1 MKRQERTRWLV
12 TGTLAAA
19 VVLAPAFAAAQAEP
33 ERPTLKLGPFEI
45 RPRLLLNNIGVDYN
59 VFNDNTDPK
68 QDFTFTAAPDLE
80 VSVHPGRLRVA
91 FTTGSELVYFQKYT
105 SERSINRTVG
115 GRADL
120 DLTFLKPFI
129 TASSAHTSARPNS
142 EIDVR
147 ARHYPR
153 TYSAGT
159 TVKLASRTAMTLT
172 GRLATEF
179 YDESAE
185 FRGEQLSTLLDNKT
199 TAYEA
204 ALSFELTPFTT
215 LSLVTGIEEQRFDHS
230 PTRDADS
237 LRIAPTVTFSP
248 LGQITGTGSIG
259 YRRFNGLD
267 PSLPDYSGLV
277 SAGGIGI
284 LLGGKYKLDTLFT
297 RDVRYSYE
305 EGLPYYIVNGGRAT
319 LAVQTVAALDL
330 RVTGGRETMNYR
342 ALAGETPPGTDRV
355 DLYGGGFGYR
365 LADRLRF
372 VFEVEFSHRTSERDA
387 AREYRNTRIVTSL
400 NWGALNR

>member
-1 MKRQERTRWLV
+1 MKWQERTRRLV

-91 FTTGSELVYFQKYT
+91 FTTGSELVYFQQYT

-120 DLTFLKPFI
+120 DLTFLKPFF
-129 TASSAHTSARPNS
+129 TANSSHTSARPNS
-142 EIDVR
+142 EIDAR

-153 TYSAGT
+153 TFSAGT
-159 TVKLASRTAMTLT
+159 SVKLASRTSMTFT
-172 GRLATEF
+172 GRLATES

-267 PSLPDYSGLV
+267 PSLPDYSGLIA
-277 SAGGIGI
+277 SGGIGL
-284 LLGGKYKLDTLFT
+284 LLGGKLQA
-297 RDVRYSYE
+297 RHAIHP
-305 EGLPYYIVNGGRAT
+305 GC
-319 LAVQTVAALDL
+319 AVFL
-330 RVTGGRETMNYR
+330 
-342 ALAGETPPGTDRV
+342 
-355 DLYGGGFGYR
+355 
-365 LADRLRF
+365 
-372 VFEVEFSHRTSERDA
+372 
-387 AREYRNTRIVTSL
+387 
-400 NWGALNR
+400 

>member
-1 MKRQERTRWLV
+1 MKWQERTRRLV

-91 FTTGSELVYFQKYT
+91 FTSGSELVYFQQYT

-120 DLTFLKPFI
+120 DLTFLKPFF

-159 TVKLASRTAMTLT
+159 SVKLASRTSMTFT

-230 PTRDADS
+230 PTARRRQPAHRPDGDVQPARTD
-237 LRIAPTVTFSP
+237 
-248 LGQITGTGSIG
+248 
-259 YRRFNGLD
+259 YRHGVDRL
-267 PSLPDYSGLV
+267 S
-277 SAGGIGI
+277 
-284 LLGGKYKLDTLFT
+284 
-297 RDVRYSYE
+297 
-305 EGLPYYIVNGGRAT
+305 
-319 LAVQTVAALDL
+319 AVQRARPLAAGLQRPRLL
-330 RVTGGRETMNYR
+330 RRHRDPPRRQVQDRHPIHPGREV
-342 ALAGETPPGTDRV
+342 L
-355 DLYGGGFGYR
+355 L
-365 LADRLRF
+365 
-372 VFEVEFSHRTSERDA
+372 
-387 AREYRNTRIVTSL
+387 
-400 NWGALNR
+400 